1 MGLFLKI
8 YWKMYSEDVVE
19 KDEKEVC
26 CGSELR
32 SFSAFGWRERET
44 KKTYIDMVDRM
55 TFRTVADG
63 QPWVRPAKE
72 YARDFRVV

>member
-32 SFSAFGWRERET
+32 SFSAFG
-44 KKTYIDMVDRM
+44 
-55 TFRTVADG
+55 
-63 QPWVRPAKE
+63 
-72 YARDFRVV
+72 